1 MQLVL
6 NTRGS
11 FLKKSKNCF
20 LVKTDEKSFEVSAD
34 KVDSILIT
42 TSATITT
49 DAVKF
54 AVENNRRPTSTKT
67 RIETLFRLAWSQ
79 KSMVFI

>member
-11 FLKKSKNCF
+11 FLKKNKNCF
-20 LVKTDEKSFEVSAD
+20 LVKTDEKSFEVSTD
-34 KVDSILIT
+34 DVDSILIT
-42 TSATITT
+42 TLTTITT

-54 AVENNRRPTSTKT
+54 TVENNIGLIFPDHFGDHGDSG
-67 RIETLFRLAWSQ
+67 L
-79 KSMVFI
+79 